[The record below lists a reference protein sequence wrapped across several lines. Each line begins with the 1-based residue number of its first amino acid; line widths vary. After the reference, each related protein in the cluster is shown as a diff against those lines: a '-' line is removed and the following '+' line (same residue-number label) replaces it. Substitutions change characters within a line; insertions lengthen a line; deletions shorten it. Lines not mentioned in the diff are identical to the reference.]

1 MKKKGLKIIFIFFI
15 FAFIMG
21 NLTVVFADEYKGHKA
36 DGPWDAFYN
45 YFIDMWASDQSKL
58 TTAELERFV
67 KGPTD
72 KEMDL
77 LKEGRG
83 PTHYPDDTG
92 IKEDVMNLIQT
103 RNKSGDNSGKLD
115 NDAWKKKRKEVVNLY
130 TDKIAKEKDKTKKKK
145 LYEQLIKKVEEMDK
159 LNSKKTLED
168 SDIQSMYSEAIQAL
182 KKEPTIYENQVSE
195 KDIKNSEEKNIDKIV
210 KEYSK
215 VYDSISNIVNLIDIP
230 ITIKNDF
237 DFESI
242 IKSFKFEVNFF
253 DNLLNNLIDLLEVKL
268 NLSKEK
274 IYVFINLKSYL
285 SNEDLLELYKYI
297 FAKNINSI
305 FIDTNK
311 YDDLNDNVNKIII
324 DTDLDEFVI

>member
-159 LNSKKTLED
+159 LNSKNTLED

-195 KDIKNSEEKNIDKIV
+195 KDIKNSEEKNNKIYNQPGIV
-210 KEYSK
+210 SAGNASSTLDDMMTDADSFVADSK
-215 VYDSISNIVNLIDIP
+215 SDSIDSKSLQDFSSTIYNIALQIGIGVAVVVGLALGIQFMLAGVDGKADVKKVLIVYVVGCVVIFGAFGIWKLVIDILQQ
-230 ITIKNDF
+230 I
-237 DFESI
+237 
-242 IKSFKFEVNFF
+242 
-253 DNLLNNLIDLLEVKL
+253 
-268 NLSKEK
+268 
-274 IYVFINLKSYL
+274 
-285 SNEDLLELYKYI
+285 
-297 FAKNINSI
+297 
-305 FIDTNK
+305 
-311 YDDLNDNVNKIII
+311 
-324 DTDLDEFVI
+324 

>member
-195 KDIKNSEEKNIDKIV
+195 KDIKNSEDKNNKIYNQPGIV
-210 KEYSK
+210 SAGNASSTLDDMIADADNFVANSK
-215 VYDSISNIVNLIDIP
+215 RDSIDSKSLQDFSSTIYNIALQIGIGVAVVVGLALGIQFMLAGVDGKADVKKALIVYVVGCIA
-230 ITIKNDF
+230 IFGAFGVWKLVI
-237 DFESI
+237 
-242 IKSFKFEVNFF
+242 EVMQQ
-253 DNLLNNLIDLLEVKL
+253 I
-268 NLSKEK
+268 
-274 IYVFINLKSYL
+274 
-285 SNEDLLELYKYI
+285 
-297 FAKNINSI
+297 
-305 FIDTNK
+305 
-311 YDDLNDNVNKIII
+311 
-324 DTDLDEFVI
+324 

>member
-195 KDIKNSEEKNIDKIV
+195 KDIKNSEEKNNKIYNQPGIV
-210 KEYSK
+210 SAGNASSTLDDMIADADNFVANSK
-215 VYDSISNIVNLIDIP
+215 SDSIDSKSLQDFSSTIYNIALQIGIGVAVVVGLALGIQFMLAGVDGKADVKKALIVYVVGCIA
-230 ITIKNDF
+230 IFGAFGVWKLVI
-237 DFESI
+237 
-242 IKSFKFEVNFF
+242 EVMQQ
-253 DNLLNNLIDLLEVKL
+253 I
-268 NLSKEK
+268 
-274 IYVFINLKSYL
+274 
-285 SNEDLLELYKYI
+285 
-297 FAKNINSI
+297 
-305 FIDTNK
+305 
-311 YDDLNDNVNKIII
+311 
-324 DTDLDEFVI
+324 

>member
-1 MKKKGLKIIFIFFI
+1 MKKKGLKIIFVFFI

-21 NLTVVFADEYKGHKA
+21 NLTMVFADEYKGYKA

-67 KGPTD
+67 NGPTD

-83 PTHYPDDTG
+83 PTHYPEEIG
-92 IKEDVMNLIQT
+92 IKDDVINLIQT

-195 KDIKNSEEKNIDKIV
+195 KDIKNSEEKNNKIYNQPGIV
-210 KEYSK
+210 SAGNASSTLDDMIADADNFVANSK
-215 VYDSISNIVNLIDIP
+215 SDSIDSKSLQDFSSTIYNIALQIGIGIAVVVGLALGIQFMLAGVDGKADVKKALIVYVVGCIA
-230 ITIKNDF
+230 IFGAFGVWKLVI
-237 DFESI
+237 
-242 IKSFKFEVNFF
+242 EVMQQ
-253 DNLLNNLIDLLEVKL
+253 I
-268 NLSKEK
+268 
-274 IYVFINLKSYL
+274 
-285 SNEDLLELYKYI
+285 
-297 FAKNINSI
+297 
-305 FIDTNK
+305 
-311 YDDLNDNVNKIII
+311 
-324 DTDLDEFVI
+324 

>member
-195 KDIKNSEEKNIDKIV
+195 KDIKNSEEKKNKIYNQPGIV
-210 KEYSK
+210 SAGNASSTLDDMMTDADSFVADSK
-215 VYDSISNIVNLIDIP
+215 SDSIDSKSLQDFSSTIYNIALQIGIGVAVVVGLALGIQFMLAGVDGKADVKKVLIVYVVGCVVIFGAFGIWKLVIDILQQ
-230 ITIKNDF
+230 I
-237 DFESI
+237 
-242 IKSFKFEVNFF
+242 
-253 DNLLNNLIDLLEVKL
+253 
-268 NLSKEK
+268 
-274 IYVFINLKSYL
+274 
-285 SNEDLLELYKYI
+285 
-297 FAKNINSI
+297 
-305 FIDTNK
+305 
-311 YDDLNDNVNKIII
+311 
-324 DTDLDEFVI
+324 

>member
-21 NLTVVFADEYKGHKA
+21 NLTVVFADEYKGYKA

-58 TTAELERFV
+58 TTEELERFV
-67 KGPTD
+67 NGPTD

-83 PTHYPDDTG
+83 PTHYPEEIG
-92 IKEDVMNLIQT
+92 IKDDVINLIQT

-168 SDIQSMYSEAIQAL
+168 SDIQSMYSEAVQAL

-195 KDIKNSEEKNIDKIV
+195 KDIKNSEEKNNKIYNQPGIV
-210 KEYSK
+210 SAGNASSTLDDMIADADNFVANSK
-215 VYDSISNIVNLIDIP
+215 SDSIDSKSLQDFSSTIYNIALQIGIGVAVVVGLALGIQFMLAGVDGKADVKKALIVYVVGCIA
-230 ITIKNDF
+230 IFGAFGVWKLVI
-237 DFESI
+237 
-242 IKSFKFEVNFF
+242 EVMQQ
-253 DNLLNNLIDLLEVKL
+253 I
-268 NLSKEK
+268 
-274 IYVFINLKSYL
+274 
-285 SNEDLLELYKYI
+285 
-297 FAKNINSI
+297 
-305 FIDTNK
+305 
-311 YDDLNDNVNKIII
+311 
-324 DTDLDEFVI
+324 

>member
-168 SDIQSMYSEAIQAL
+168 SDIQI
-182 KKEPTIYENQVSE
+182 IY
-195 KDIKNSEEKNIDKIV
+195 
-210 KEYSK
+210 
-215 VYDSISNIVNLIDIP
+215 
-230 ITIKNDF
+230 
-237 DFESI
+237 
-242 IKSFKFEVNFF
+242 
-253 DNLLNNLIDLLEVKL
+253 
-268 NLSKEK
+268 
-274 IYVFINLKSYL
+274 
-285 SNEDLLELYKYI
+285 
-297 FAKNINSI
+297 
-305 FIDTNK
+305 
-311 YDDLNDNVNKIII
+311 
-324 DTDLDEFVI
+324 

>member
-195 KDIKNSEEKNIDKIV
+195 KDIKNSEEKNNKIYNQPGIV
-210 KEYSK
+210 SAGNASSTLDDMMTDADSFVASSK
-215 VYDSISNIVNLIDIP
+215 SDSIDSKSLQ
-230 ITIKNDF
+230 DF
-237 DFESI
+237 SSI
-242 IKSFKFEVNFF
+242 IYNIALQIGIGVAVVVGLALGIQFMLAGVDGQADVKKALIAYVVGCIAIFGAFGVWKLVIEVMQQ
-253 DNLLNNLIDLLEVKL
+253 I
-268 NLSKEK
+268 
-274 IYVFINLKSYL
+274 
-285 SNEDLLELYKYI
+285 
-297 FAKNINSI
+297 
-305 FIDTNK
+305 
-311 YDDLNDNVNKIII
+311 
-324 DTDLDEFVI
+324 

>member
-115 NDAWKKKRKEVVNLY
+115 NDAWKRKRKEVVNLY

-195 KDIKNSEEKNIDKIV
+195 KDIKNSEEKNNKIYNQPGIV
-210 KEYSK
+210 SAGNASSTLDDMMTDADSFVADSK
-215 VYDSISNIVNLIDIP
+215 SDSIDSKSLQDFSSTIYNIALQIGIGVAVVVGLALGIQFMLAGVDGKADVKKVLIVYVVGCVVIFGAFGIWKLVIDILQQ
-230 ITIKNDF
+230 I
-237 DFESI
+237 
-242 IKSFKFEVNFF
+242 
-253 DNLLNNLIDLLEVKL
+253 
-268 NLSKEK
+268 
-274 IYVFINLKSYL
+274 
-285 SNEDLLELYKYI
+285 
-297 FAKNINSI
+297 
-305 FIDTNK
+305 
-311 YDDLNDNVNKIII
+311 
-324 DTDLDEFVI
+324 

>member
-1 MKKKGLKIIFIFFI
+1 MGDDYMKKKGFKIIFVFLI
-15 FAFIMG
+15 FAFIIG
-21 NLTVVFADEYKGHKA
+21 NLTVVFADEYKGYKA
-36 DGPWDAFYN
+36 DGPWDAFYS

-72 KEMDL
+72 AEMDL

-103 RNKSGDNSGKLD
+103 RNKSGDSSGKLD
-115 NDAWKKKRKEVVNLY
+115 NDAWSKKRKEVVNLY
-130 TDKIAKEKDKTKKKK
+130 TDKIAKEKDKTKKEK

-195 KDIKNSEEKNIDKIV
+195 KDIKDSEEKNNKIYNQPGIASAGNASSTLDDMMEDADSFVSNGKGNSIDTK
-210 KEYSK
+210 S
-215 VYDSISNIVNLIDIP
+215 LQ
-230 ITIKNDF
+230 DF
-237 DFESI
+237 SSI
-242 IKSFKFEVNFF
+242 IYNIALQIGIGIAVIVGLVLGIQFMLAGVDGKADVKKV
-253 DNLLNNLIDLLEVKL
+253 LIVYVVGCVVIFGAFGIWKL
-268 NLSKEK
+268 
-274 IYVFINLKSYL
+274 V
-285 SNEDLLELYKYI
+285 
-297 FAKNINSI
+297 
-305 FIDTNK
+305 IDV
-311 YDDLNDNVNKIII
+311 LQQI
-324 DTDLDEFVI
+324 

>member
-130 TDKIAKEKDKTKKKK
+130 TYKIAKEKDKTKKKK

-195 KDIKNSEEKNIDKIV
+195 KDIKNSEDKNNKIYNQPGIV
-210 KEYSK
+210 SAGNASSTLDDMIADADNFVANSK
-215 VYDSISNIVNLIDIP
+215 SDSIDSKSLQDFSSTIYNIALQIGIGVAVVVGLALGIQFMLAGVDGKADVKKALIVYVVGCIA
-230 ITIKNDF
+230 IFGAFGVWKLVI
-237 DFESI
+237 
-242 IKSFKFEVNFF
+242 EVMQQ
-253 DNLLNNLIDLLEVKL
+253 I
-268 NLSKEK
+268 
-274 IYVFINLKSYL
+274 
-285 SNEDLLELYKYI
+285 
-297 FAKNINSI
+297 
-305 FIDTNK
+305 
-311 YDDLNDNVNKIII
+311 
-324 DTDLDEFVI
+324 

>member
-1 MKKKGLKIIFIFFI
+1 
-15 FAFIMG
+15 
-21 NLTVVFADEYKGHKA
+21 
-36 DGPWDAFYN
+36 
-45 YFIDMWASDQSKL
+45 MWASDQSKL

-195 KDIKNSEEKNIDKIV
+195 KDIKNSEEKNNKIYNQPGIVSAGNASSTLDDMMTDADSFVADSKSYSIDSKSLQDFSSTIYNIALQIGIGVAVVVGLALGIQFMLAGVDGKADVKKVLIV
-210 KEYSK
+210 YVVGCVVIFGAFGIWKL
-215 VYDSISNIVNLIDIP
+215 VIDILQQ
-230 ITIKNDF
+230 I
-237 DFESI
+237 
-242 IKSFKFEVNFF
+242 
-253 DNLLNNLIDLLEVKL
+253 
-268 NLSKEK
+268 
-274 IYVFINLKSYL
+274 
-285 SNEDLLELYKYI
+285 
-297 FAKNINSI
+297 
-305 FIDTNK
+305 
-311 YDDLNDNVNKIII
+311 
-324 DTDLDEFVI
+324 

>member
-1 MKKKGLKIIFIFFI
+1 MKKKGLKILFIFFI

-195 KDIKNSEEKNIDKIV
+195 KDIKNSEEKNNKIYNQPGIV
-210 KEYSK
+210 SAGNASSTLDDMMTDADSFVADSK
-215 VYDSISNIVNLIDIP
+215 SDSIDSKSLQDFSSTIYNIALQIGIGVAVVVGLALGIQFMLAGVDGKADVKKVLIVYVVGCVVIFGAFGIWKLVIDILQQ
-230 ITIKNDF
+230 I
-237 DFESI
+237 
-242 IKSFKFEVNFF
+242 
-253 DNLLNNLIDLLEVKL
+253 
-268 NLSKEK
+268 
-274 IYVFINLKSYL
+274 
-285 SNEDLLELYKYI
+285 
-297 FAKNINSI
+297 
-305 FIDTNK
+305 
-311 YDDLNDNVNKIII
+311 
-324 DTDLDEFVI
+324 

>member
-195 KDIKNSEEKNIDKIV
+195 KDIKNSEEKNNKIYNQPGIV
-210 KEYSK
+210 SAGNASSTLDDMMTDADSFVANSK
-215 VYDSISNIVNLIDIP
+215 SDSIDSKSLQDFSSTIYNIALQIGIGVAVVVGLALGIQFMLAGVDGKADVKKALIAYVVGCIA
-230 ITIKNDF
+230 IFGAFGVWKLVI
-237 DFESI
+237 
-242 IKSFKFEVNFF
+242 EVMQQ
-253 DNLLNNLIDLLEVKL
+253 I
-268 NLSKEK
+268 
-274 IYVFINLKSYL
+274 
-285 SNEDLLELYKYI
+285 
-297 FAKNINSI
+297 
-305 FIDTNK
+305 
-311 YDDLNDNVNKIII
+311 
-324 DTDLDEFVI
+324 

>member
-195 KDIKNSEEKNIDKIV
+195 KDIKNSEDKNNKIYNQPGIV
-210 KEYSK
+210 SAGNASSTLDDMMTDADSFVANSK
-215 VYDSISNIVNLIDIP
+215 SDSIDSKSLQDFSSTIYNIALQIGIGVAVVVGLALGIQFMLAGVDGKADVKKALIAYVVGCIA
-230 ITIKNDF
+230 IFGAFGVWKLVI
-237 DFESI
+237 
-242 IKSFKFEVNFF
+242 EVMQQ
-253 DNLLNNLIDLLEVKL
+253 I
-268 NLSKEK
+268 
-274 IYVFINLKSYL
+274 
-285 SNEDLLELYKYI
+285 
-297 FAKNINSI
+297 
-305 FIDTNK
+305 
-311 YDDLNDNVNKIII
+311 
-324 DTDLDEFVI
+324 

>member
-195 KDIKNSEEKNIDKIV
+195 KDIKNSEEKNNKIYNQPGIV
-210 KEYSK
+210 SAGNASSTLDDMMTDADSFVANSK
-215 VYDSISNIVNLIDIP
+215 SDSIDSKSLQDFSSTIYNIALQIGIGVAVVVGLALGIQFMLAGVDGQADVKKALIAYVVGCIA
-230 ITIKNDF
+230 IFGAFGVWKLVI
-237 DFESI
+237 
-242 IKSFKFEVNFF
+242 EVMQQ
-253 DNLLNNLIDLLEVKL
+253 I
-268 NLSKEK
+268 
-274 IYVFINLKSYL
+274 
-285 SNEDLLELYKYI
+285 
-297 FAKNINSI
+297 
-305 FIDTNK
+305 
-311 YDDLNDNVNKIII
+311 
-324 DTDLDEFVI
+324 

>member
-195 KDIKNSEEKNIDKIV
+195 KDIKNSEDKNNKIYNQPGIV
-210 KEYSK
+210 SAGNASSTLDDMIADADNFVANSK
-215 VYDSISNIVNLIDIP
+215 SDSIDSKSLQDFSSTIYNIALQIGIGVAVVVGLALGIQFMLAGVDGKADVKKALIVYVVGCIA
-230 ITIKNDF
+230 IFGAFGVWKLVI
-237 DFESI
+237 
-242 IKSFKFEVNFF
+242 EVMQQ
-253 DNLLNNLIDLLEVKL
+253 I
-268 NLSKEK
+268 
-274 IYVFINLKSYL
+274 
-285 SNEDLLELYKYI
+285 
-297 FAKNINSI
+297 
-305 FIDTNK
+305 
-311 YDDLNDNVNKIII
+311 
-324 DTDLDEFVI
+324 

>member
-168 SDIQSMYSEAIQAL
+168 SDIQIIYSEDIQEL
-182 KKEPTIYENQVSE
+182 KKHPTIYENQVSE
-195 KDIKNSEEKNIDKIV
+195 KDIKNSEEKNNKIYNQPGIV
-210 KEYSK
+210 SAGNASSTLDDMMTDADSFVADSK
-215 VYDSISNIVNLIDIP
+215 SDSIDSKSLQDFSSTIYNIALQIGIGVAVVVGLALGIQFMLAGVDGKADVKKVLIVYVVGCVVIFGAFGIWKLVIDILQQ
-230 ITIKNDF
+230 I
-237 DFESI
+237 
-242 IKSFKFEVNFF
+242 
-253 DNLLNNLIDLLEVKL
+253 
-268 NLSKEK
+268 
-274 IYVFINLKSYL
+274 
-285 SNEDLLELYKYI
+285 
-297 FAKNINSI
+297 
-305 FIDTNK
+305 
-311 YDDLNDNVNKIII
+311 
-324 DTDLDEFVI
+324 